1 MRRDLTDYC
10 IKYQDFF
17 HKIKLGEHTY
27 GFKYILTF
35 TGDQLFNNEIRGVA
49 NQFRNYYQVIINMN
63 NDIIPKCPFQFE
75 DIKNLNKSLLL
86 SPIYYNSWND
96 LNDHEKNEDHL
107 VWVNGD
113 VVNFIWQWGSAR
125 ATSVFGKDDIHY
137 VCTDNDIM
145 KIFKGFLFVFESC
158 FKVYNIHKK

>member
-10 IKYQDFF
+10 IKYQDSF

-35 TGDQLFNNEIRGVA
+35 TGDQLFNNEIRGVT

-75 DIKNLNKSLLL
+75 E
-86 SPIYYNSWND
+86 Y
-96 LNDHEKNEDHL
+96 
-107 VWVNGD
+107 
-113 VVNFIWQWGSAR
+113 
-125 ATSVFGKDDIHY
+125 
-137 VCTDNDIM
+137 
-145 KIFKGFLFVFESC
+145 
-158 FKVYNIHKK
+158 